1 MRSLEMNELALEK
14 NAQAHQP
21 GQGTGAETP
30 ETGNKQ

>member
-14 NAQAHQP
+14 NAQALQP